1 MSKLKELIQKLC
13 PNGVEYRKLG
23 EVCDFING
31 FAFKSS
37 LFKDIGEPIIRITN
51 INGNAVDLSNVKY
64 FNASDYKSDL
74 HPFAIY
80 YGDIL
85 IAMSGAT
92 TGKIGYYCNKSTA
105 YLNQR
110 VGKFVPNKYIL
121 KNRYLF
127 HFLCSKINEL
137 YIMAGGGAQPNLSS
151 TKLMNDIVIPLPP
164 LEVQKEI
171 VRILD
176 KFTTLEAE
184 LEAELTARKKQ
195 YEYYRDKLFSFNV
208 LNCATVGNSLN
219 NIVVMPLGEVG
230 IFTRGSGLQ
239 KKDFTQTGVGC
250 IHYGQIYTHYG
261 TYANRTKTFVS
272 QEFAKKARKA
282 KHGDLIIATT
292 SENDEDVCKAVAW
305 LGDEDIA
312 ISSDA
317 CFYTHSL
324 EPKYVAYY
332 FQTEQFQKQK
342 RGFITGTKVRR
353 VNTSDLAKIKIPV
366 PSIEEQRRIVSI
378 LDKFDMLTTS
388 ISEGLPKEI
397 ELRRKQYEY
406 YRNQLLSFP
415 DNKATA

>member
-13 PNGVEYRKLG
+13 PNGVEYKTIKETVGLNRGKRLTKSELLEESNTEFKYAVYHGSKDTPLG
-23 EVCDFING
+23 FYNNFNAPKGTTIVVNTGGIGGVKYIDKDFWCSDGSFWLGKTNDING
-31 FAFKSS
+31 
-37 LFKDIGEPIIRITN
+37 
-51 INGNAVDLSNVKY
+51 KY
-64 FNASDYKSDL
+64 L
-74 HPFAIY
+74 
-80 YGDIL
+80 
-85 IAMSGAT
+85 
-92 TGKIGYYCNKSTA
+92 YYCLSGYEDYFYSKKRIGGVPTIDKSVVE
-105 YLNQR
+105 N
-110 VGKFVPNKYIL
+110 F
-121 KNRYLF
+121 
-127 HFLCSKINEL
+127 S
-137 YIMAGGGAQPNLSS
+137 
-151 TKLMNDIVIPLPP
+151 IPVPP
-164 LEVQKEI
+164 LEVQEEI
-171 VRILD
+171 VHILD
-176 KFTTLEAE
+176 NFTE
-184 LEAELTARKKQ
+184 LTADLTADLTAELTARKKQ
-195 YEYYRDKLFSFNV
+195 YEYYRNKLLSFNK
-208 LNCATVGNSLN
+208 LGGSQGNSLN
-219 NIVVMPLGEVG
+219 NIVIMPLGEVG

-317 CFYTHSL
+317 CFYTHRL

-366 PSIEEQRRIVSI
+366 PPIEEQRRIVSI
-378 LDKFDMLTTS
+378 LDKFDMLATS